1 MTNVR
6 PFLKTD
12 KPSEGPIKA
21 LLLCPNCNVEMCLF
35 GIEAES
41 DARDLYTFEC
51 SACDVIE
58 VRGVRVN
65 KSAQLRIYRA
75 AN

>member
-6 PFLKTD
+6 PFPKTD
-12 KPSEGPIKA
+12 MPSEELIKA
-21 LLLCPNCNVEMCLF
+21 LLLCLNCNVEMCLF

-41 DARDLYTFEC
+41 AARDLYTFEC
-51 SACDVIE
+51 SACDLIE

-65 KSAQLRIYRA
+65 KNPS
-75 AN
+75 

>member
-6 PFLKTD
+6 PFRKADTS
-12 KPSEGPIKA
+12 SEEPIKA
-21 LLLCPNCNVEMCLF
+21 LLLCPNCNVEMSLF

-51 SACDVIE
+51 RACNGLE
-58 VRGVRVN
+58 VRGVLIR
-65 KSAQLRIYRA
+65 KSEVSE
-75 AN
+75 